1 MPTSFLA
8 VSGSAVRPDWG
19 GGIIRWHVIGG
30 GGGGGVGG
38 GGGGNL
44 VVTWHKLALT
54 VWPTLDSKCL

>member
-30 GGGGGVGG
+30 GGVGWGG
-38 GGGGNL
+38 GGRG
-44 VVTWHKLALT
+44 KLGCDLAQIG
-54 VWPTLDSKCL
+54 VDCLAYT